1 MYSKSLGVKILS
13 TNKRIVSS
21 KTSIVTSIL
30 IAIVL
35 VTGLSILSSTIQ
47 NVLAN
52 PCSHNSNAG
61 NGGNGGFGD
70 GNSNG
75 PRNGGNGGNAAPVN
89 CVFNGDVTTTEA
101 PP

>member
-1 MYSKSLGVKILS
+1 MYSNSLGVKILS

-61 NGGNGGFGD
+61 NGGNGG
-70 GNSNG
+70 
-75 PRNGGNGGNAAPVN
+75 NAAPVN
-89 CVFNGDVTTTEA
+89 CQFQGDVTTTEA

>member
-21 KTSIVTSIL
+21 KTSIVTSIF

-61 NGGNGGFGD
+61 NGGNGG
-70 GNSNG
+70 
-75 PRNGGNGGNAAPVN
+75 NAAPVN
-89 CVFNGDVTTTEA
+89 CQFQGDVTTTEA

>member
-13 TNKRIVSS
+13 TNKRIAIS

-52 PCSHNSNAG
+52 PCSHHSNA
-61 NGGNGGFGD
+61 
-70 GNSNG
+70 
-75 PRNGGNGGNAAPVN
+75 GNGGNAAPVN
-89 CVFNGDVTTTEA
+89 CQFQGDVTTTEA

>member
-1 MYSKSLGVKILS
+1 MYSNSLGVKILS

-21 KTSIVTSIL
+21 KTSIVTSIF

-61 NGGNGGFGD
+61 NGGNGG
-70 GNSNG
+70 
-75 PRNGGNGGNAAPVN
+75 NAAPVN
-89 CVFNGDVTTTEA
+89 CQFQGDVTTTEA

>member
-13 TNKRIVSS
+13 TNKRIAIS

-61 NGGNGGFGD
+61 NGGNGG
-70 GNSNG
+70 
-75 PRNGGNGGNAAPVN
+75 NAAPVN
-89 CVFNGDVTTTEA
+89 CQFQGDVTTTEA

>member
-61 NGGNGGFGD
+61 NGGNGG
-70 GNSNG
+70 
-75 PRNGGNGGNAAPVN
+75 NAAPVN
-89 CVFNGDVTTTEA
+89 CQFQGDVTTTEA